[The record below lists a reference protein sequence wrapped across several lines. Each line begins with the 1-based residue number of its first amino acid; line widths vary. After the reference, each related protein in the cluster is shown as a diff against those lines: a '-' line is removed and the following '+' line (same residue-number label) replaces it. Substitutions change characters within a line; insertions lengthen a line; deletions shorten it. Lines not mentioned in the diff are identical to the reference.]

1 MKRKAASSKSAMKRS
16 RTDNRV
22 SSVVNALADADAVPQ
37 NLRNLLKGALPIV
50 LEAPKVERH
59 AYETEVVEQAQ
70 QALAAV
76 QKDLEQK
83 HTEATAKQNEVISP
97 NERQARTAAKNTA
110 AETLQGLQ
118 QKVEA
123 NKSSKKDCEKNLV
136 EAEKAL
142 AAAKK
147 DQAAATKD
155 LSKIVAKKESLS
167 NVLEK
172 EYASLLGGTSGSAE
186 GKKAV
191 KKLVDLGK
199 QFDVDSTLLAT
210 FPITCKKKV
219 ADRTEFET
227 NMFSSL
233 KASIDNSIAALAQQ
247 QAEAEPVVQGKD
259 AATNGAQEGLAA
271 AKAALKAAEDELK
284 ATENAKKQA
293 TKDLSQADHHL
304 RKLWED
310 MRKVCEAQDSCKA
323 AVDKF
328 QSETVATFNELKER
342 EPEPEEPEEPEPVAE
357 EPEPAVE
364 EAAPAAEEAPVE
376 ATSEMQE

>member
-1 MKRKAASSKSAMKRS
+1 MAPMKRKAASSKRAMKRS

-83 HTEATAKQNEVISP
+83 HTDATAKQNEVVSP

-118 QKVEA
+118 QKLEA
-123 NKSSKKDCEKNLV
+123 NKGTKKDCEKNLV
-136 EAEKAL
+136 EAENAL

-147 DQAAATKD
+147 EQAAAIKD
-155 LSKIVAKKESLS
+155 LSKIVTKKESLS

-172 EYASLLGGTSGSAE
+172 EYALLLGGTSGSAE

-199 QFDVDSTLLAT
+199 QFDVDSTFWQLS
-210 FPITCKKKV
+210 P
-219 ADRTEFET
+219 
-227 NMFSSL
+227 S
-233 KASIDNSIAALAQQ
+233 LAQQ
-247 QAEAEPVVQGKD
+247 QAEAEPVVQGKE
-259 AATNGAQEGLAA
+259 AATNGAQEGLTA

-304 RKLWED
+304 RRLWED

-328 QSETVATFNELKER
+328 QSDTVATFNELKER
-342 EPEPEEPEEPEPVAE
+342 EPEPEEPEPAAE

-364 EAAPAAEEAPVE
+364 EAAPAAEEAPAEEAPAE